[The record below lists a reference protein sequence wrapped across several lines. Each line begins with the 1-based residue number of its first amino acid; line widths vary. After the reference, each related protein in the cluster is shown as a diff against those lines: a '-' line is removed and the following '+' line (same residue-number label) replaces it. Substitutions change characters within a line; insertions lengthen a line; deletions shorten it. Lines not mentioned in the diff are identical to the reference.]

1 MLRSLLRFLL
11 VFVVIGLAMTLRP
24 AGPASAIVHLAEV
37 HEIMVGATVGD
48 GHDADVQ
55 YIEINMLLGAQ
66 NITIGATLASFDS
79 TGTFIDADPGTV
91 GDQPLITFPANVP
104 NSGAEI
110 RWIVGTAEFETHSG
124 ITADFVISAS
134 PGMPATVGMVCLF
147 EALRDFTNPFQSVDC
162 ISYGG
167 AGFTGDNPNS
177 NPSDAATTGPGDGT
191 KSLTR
196 INPADFGTTPPWAH
210 SDIANDFA
218 LRCPTPE
225 NNAGDIAF
233 LGDDDDGDGLP
244 NCHEG
249 EIGTDPADADTD
261 GDGCTDGAELGPD
274 ETKGGLRNPLNE
286 WDFYDVA
293 GAPPPA
299 GDGNPD
305 QIIDLPNDILGVIQH
320 FAPLGAPPYDVQFD
334 RGLRIGANVWDKGPP
349 DGVIDLPND
358 ILGVI
363 QQFNHNCQ

>member
-1 MLRSLLRFLL
+1 MLRYLLRFLL

-37 HEIMVGATVGD
+37 HEIMVGFNGD
-48 GHDADVQ
+48 PDVQ
-55 YIEINMLLGAQ
+55 FIEINMRLGAQ
-66 NITIGATLASFDS
+66 NITVGSKLASFDS
-79 TGTFIDADPGTV
+79 TGAFLNN
-91 GDQPLITFPANVP
+91 LITFPGNVP
-104 NSGAEI
+104 NSGSDI
-110 RWIVGTAEFETHSG
+110 RWIVGTTEFETASG
-124 ITADFVISAS
+124 ITADFVIPAS
-134 PGMPATVGMVCLF
+134 PGLPPTVGMVCFF
-147 EALRDFTNPFQSVDC
+147 EAGRDFTDPFQSIDC

-167 AGFTGDNPNS
+167 ASFTGNNPNS
-177 NPSDAATTGPGDGT
+177 NPSDAATTGPGNGT

-196 INPADFGTTPPWAH
+196 INPATLIGGKPWAQ

-233 LGDDDDGDGLP
+233 LGDDTDGDGLS
-244 NCHEG
+244 NCREG
-249 EIGTDPADADTD
+249 EIGTDPSDTD
-261 GDGCTDGAELGPD
+261 TDDDGCTDGAELGLD
-274 ETKGGLRNPLNE
+274 AAKGGLRNPLNE
-286 WDFYDVA
+286 WDFSDVA
-293 GAPPPA
+293 GSPPPG

-305 QIIDLPNDILGVIQH
+305 RIIDLPNDILGVIQH
-320 FAPLGAPPYDVQFD
+320 YAPLGTPPYDVQFD
-334 RGLRIGANVWDKGPP
+334 RGLQIGANVWDKGPP